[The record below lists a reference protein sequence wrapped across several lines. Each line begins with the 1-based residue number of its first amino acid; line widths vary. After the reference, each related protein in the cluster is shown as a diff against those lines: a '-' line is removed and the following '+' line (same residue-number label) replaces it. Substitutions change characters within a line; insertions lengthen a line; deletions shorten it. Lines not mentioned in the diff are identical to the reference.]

1 MAAEQAIDAWFAEST
16 SHVSRLRT
24 AVSNLTR
31 VAFESADAAS
41 AAARLRAA
49 ANRASELSGRP
60 EAAALVRSMATR
72 WLVGAGYAGD
82 AWKVFTDIAT
92 CRSDSALLIERFGA
106 TSSEAFEG
114 EITLLLALERADDPA
129 LLAEAAALRASL
141 EERTAANFGA
151 SSSKART
158 LERTRPGA
166 R

>member
-1 MAAEQAIDAWFAEST
+1 
-16 SHVSRLRT
+16 
-24 AVSNLTR
+24 
-31 VAFESADAAS
+31 
-41 AAARLRAA
+41 
-49 ANRASELSGRP
+49 
-60 EAAALVRSMATR
+60 
-72 WLVGAGYAGD
+72 VGAGSAGD